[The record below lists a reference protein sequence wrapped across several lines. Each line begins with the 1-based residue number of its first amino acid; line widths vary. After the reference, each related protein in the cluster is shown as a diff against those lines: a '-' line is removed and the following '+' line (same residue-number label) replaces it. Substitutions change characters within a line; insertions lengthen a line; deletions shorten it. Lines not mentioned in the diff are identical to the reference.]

1 MRGARKVM
9 AVDALLLR
17 KIVVAGSGVIYWAG
31 VFVNAAR
38 VRKQIGRSPNMT
50 PRGTKERVLWFGW
63 LLVIAVW
70 IGQPFFA
77 GENAW
82 TFVRLCPRR
91 MHVAV
96 TIAGFAL
103 VATGYAGT
111 LWCYAI
117 MGSAWR
123 IGVKQEEKNVLVT
136 TGPFA
141 RVRHPIYALQ
151 VVMLAGALCLLPT
164 VCSLVLLAFHLLC
177 VWLKAADEETYLLA
191 THGEKY
197 REHIARTGRLL
208 PKLVAARRP

>member
-1 MRGARKVM
+1 MG
-9 AVDALLLR
+9 VDELLLR
-17 KIVVAGSGVIYWAG
+17 KAVVAGSGLIYWAG
-31 VFVNAAR
+31 VFVNARR

-50 PRGTKERVLWFGW
+50 PRGTKERVLWLGW

-70 IGQPFFA
+70 IGQPFFI
-77 GENAW
+77 GEKAW
-82 TFVRLCPRR
+82 AFVRLCPRM
-91 MHVAV
+91 MHIAV
-96 TIAGFAL
+96 MSGGLAL
-103 VATGYAGT
+103 VVAGYAGT

-123 IGVKQEEKNVLVT
+123 IGVNAQEKNALVT

-151 VVMLAGALCLLPT
+151 VVMLAGAFCLLPT
-164 VCSLVLLAFHLLC
+164 VCSLVLLASHLVC
-177 VWLKAADEETYLLA
+177 VWLKAADEEAYLIA

-208 PKLVAARRP
+208 PKL

>member
-1 MRGARKVM
+1 MG
-9 AVDALLLR
+9 VDALLLR
-17 KIVVAGSGVIYWAG
+17 KAVVAGSGLVYWIG
-31 VFVNAAR
+31 VLIQARR
-38 VRKQIGRSPNMT
+38 VRKQIGRSPNMI
-50 PRGTKERVLWFGW
+50 PRGTKERVLWLGW

-70 IGQPFFA
+70 IGQPFFV
-77 GENAW
+77 GEKAW
-82 TFVRLCPRR
+82 AFVRLCPLLL
-91 MHVAV
+91 HVAV
-96 TIAGFAL
+96 MILGLAL
-103 VATGYAGT
+103 VAAGYAGT

-123 IGVKQEEKNVLVT
+123 IGVNQQEKNALVT

-164 VCSLVLLAFHLLC
+164 VCSLVLLAFHLVC
-177 VWLKAADEETYLLA
+177 VWLKAADEEAYLIA

-208 PKLVAARRP
+208 PKL